1 MFSPSK
7 LERFK
12 ISKEELEKLGSE
24 FFSEAL
30 PIMENLYN
38 TSYWIV
44 LNKKSARKIIRQ
56 TFSESVDYC
65 NVTKNEADWKSWIYR
80 IWMREIFGFFSY
92 FENDKNTNFE
102 FIDCAKID
110 SSKADFIRD
119 ENRSHFE
126 VKELINILQ
135 KIPPV
140 LRVPLI
146 MKEVF
151 LFNYEKISELIDV
164 PSGVIAT
171 RIYRARKLFFLNLN
185 SDYHLEDEKV
195 KWKQKEATKKIFE
208 LRNSSRLADD
218 ELNPEQK
225 SELTEYLKDS
235 VEFESEILIQRGI
248 KNILQNSILIDISI
262 QSLKSK
268 IERRAKKKF
277 GHR

>member
-12 ISKEELEKLGSE
+12 VSKEELDKLGSE

-44 LNKKSARKIIRQ
+44 LNEKSASKIIKQ
-56 TFSESVDYC
+56 TFFESVDYC
-65 NVTKNEADWKSWIYR
+65 SVTKNEADWKSWIYR
-80 IWMREIFGFFSY
+80 IWMREIFNFFSY
-92 FENDKNTNFE
+92 FENDKKTNFE
-102 FIDCAKID
+102 FIDYAKID
-110 SSKADFIRD
+110 SSNENSIRF

-126 VKELINILQ
+126 KKELINVLQ
-135 KIPPV
+135 KLPPV

-185 SDYHLEDEKV
+185 SNFILENEKV
-195 KWKQKEATKKIFE
+195 KWEQKEATKEIFK
-208 LRNSSRLADD
+208 LRNSSLLADD
-218 ELNPEQK
+218 EHNPEQK
-225 SELTEYLKDS
+225 SEITEYLKNS
-235 VEFESEILIQRGI
+235 AEFESEILIQRGI
-248 KNILQNSILIDISI
+248 KIILQNSIPTEISI
-262 QSLKSK
+262 QSLRSK
-268 IERRAKKKF
+268 IERKAKKKF
-277 GHR
+277 EHP

>member
-12 ISKEELEKLGSE
+12 ISKEELEKLGSG

-92 FENDKNTNFE
+92 FENDKTTNFE

-110 SSKADFIRD
+110 SSNADFIRD

-126 VKELINILQ
+126 VKELIYLLQ
-135 KIPPV
+135 KLPPV

-225 SELTEYLKDS
+225 SELNEYLKDS

-248 KNILQNSILIDISI
+248 KNILQNSIPTDISI

-268 IERRAKKKF
+268 IERKAKKKF
-277 GHR
+277 GHP

>member
-7 LERFK
+7 LERFR
-12 ISKEELEKLGSE
+12 ISKEELEKLGSG

-56 TFSESVDYC
+56 TFSESVDFC

-102 FIDCAKID
+102 FIDYANID
-110 SSKADFIRD
+110 SSNLDFIRD

-135 KIPPV
+135 KLPPV

-146 MKEVF
+146 MREVF

-185 SDYHLEDEKV
+185 SEYLLEDEKV

-218 ELNPEQK
+218 ELNSEQK
-225 SELTEYLKDS
+225 SKLTEYLKDS

-248 KNILQNSILIDISI
+248 KNILQNSIPTDISI
-262 QSLKSK
+262 KSLKSK
-268 IERRAKKKF
+268 IERKSKKKF
-277 GHR
+277 EHP

>member
-12 ISKEELEKLGSE
+12 ISKEELDKLGSG

-110 SSKADFIRD
+110 SSNADFIRD

-135 KIPPV
+135 KLPPV

-151 LFNYEKISELIDV
+151 LFNYENISELIDV

-185 SDYHLEDEKV
+185 SDYLLEDEKV

-225 SELTEYLKDS
+225 SELNEYLKDS
-235 VEFESEILIQRGI
+235 VEFESEMLIQRRI
-248 KNILQNSILIDISI
+248 KNILQNSIPTDISI

-268 IERRAKKKF
+268 IERKAKKKF
-277 GHR
+277 EHP

>member
-30 PIMENLYN
+30 PILENLYN

-44 LNKKSARKIIRQ
+44 LNKKSARKIIKQ

-80 IWMREIFGFFSY
+80 IWMREIFSFFSY

-102 FIDCAKID
+102 FIDYAKID
-110 SSKADFIRD
+110 SSNVDFIRD

-126 VKELINILQ
+126 VKELINLLQ
-135 KIPPV
+135 RLPPV

-151 LFNYEKISELIDV
+151 FI
-164 PSGVIAT
+164 
-171 RIYRARKLFFLNLN
+171 
-185 SDYHLEDEKV
+185 
-195 KWKQKEATKKIFE
+195 
-208 LRNSSRLADD
+208 
-218 ELNPEQK
+218 
-225 SELTEYLKDS
+225 
-235 VEFESEILIQRGI
+235 
-248 KNILQNSILIDISI
+248 
-262 QSLKSK
+262 
-268 IERRAKKKF
+268 
-277 GHR
+277 

>member
-7 LERFK
+7 LEMFR
-12 ISKEELEKLGSE
+12 ISKEELEKLGSG

-56 TFSESVDYC
+56 TFSESVDFC

-110 SSKADFIRD
+110 SSNLDFIRD

-135 KIPPV
+135 KLPPV

-146 MKEVF
+146 MREVF

-185 SDYHLEDEKV
+185 SEYLLEDEKV

-218 ELNPEQK
+218 ELNSEQK
-225 SELTEYLKDS
+225 SKLTEYLKDS

-248 KNILQNSILIDISI
+248 KNILQNSIPTDISI
-262 QSLKSK
+262 KSLKSK
-268 IERRAKKKF
+268 IERKSKKKF
-277 GHR
+277 EHP

>member
-12 ISKEELEKLGSE
+12 VSKEELEKLGSE

-30 PIMENLYN
+30 PTLEKLYN
-38 TSYWIV
+38 TTYWIL
-44 LNKKSARKIIRQ
+44 LNKKSARKINKQ
-56 TFSESVDYC
+56 TFSESIDYC

-80 IWMREIFGFFSY
+80 IWMREIFSFFSY
-92 FENDKNTNFE
+92 FENDRKTNFE
-102 FIDCAKID
+102 FIDYAKID
-110 SSKADFIRD
+110 SSNANFIRD
-119 ENRSHFE
+119 ENRSHFH
-126 VKELINILQ
+126 VKELINLLQ
-135 KIPPV
+135 KLPPV

-146 MKEVF
+146 MKEVY

-185 SDYHLEDEKV
+185 SVYLLEDEKV

-208 LRNSSRLADD
+208 LRNSSLLADD

-225 SELTEYLKDS
+225 SELTEYLKNS
-235 VEFESEILIQRGI
+235 VEFESEIIIQREI
-248 KNILQNSILIDISI
+248 KSILQNSIPTDISI

-268 IERRAKKKF
+268 IERKAKRKF
-277 GHR
+277 GHP